1 MEHCLKIVD
10 FYIMEGCPEK
20 FIVEPVLGEYIP
32 DVMFKDKG
40 GKSLCVEVQLTPIS
54 LKKMQ
59 RKVDSFAREFG
70 KSHDARILV
79 IASERPY
86 KGLVVS
92 QGFKLVQ
99 IRVPQEIQY

>member
-1 MEHCLKIVD
+1 
-10 FYIMEGCPEK
+10 MEGCPEK
-20 FIVEPVLGEYIP
+20 FLVEPVLGEYIP
-32 DVMFKDKG
+32 DVMFKDNG
-40 GKSLCVEVQLTPIS
+40 DKSICVEVQLTPIS

-59 RKVDSFAREFG
+59 KKVDGFVKEYGR
-70 KSHDARILV
+70 SHDAKILV

>member
-1 MEHCLKIVD
+1 
-10 FYIMEGCPEK
+10 MEGCPDN
-20 FIVEPVLGEYIP
+20 FIVEPVLGDYIP

-59 RKVDSFAREFG
+59 HKINQFVKEYGRNHDS
-70 KSHDARILV
+70 KILV
-79 IASERPY
+79 IASDRPY
-86 KGLVVS
+86 KGLTTPS
-92 QGFKLVQ
+92 GFKVVQ